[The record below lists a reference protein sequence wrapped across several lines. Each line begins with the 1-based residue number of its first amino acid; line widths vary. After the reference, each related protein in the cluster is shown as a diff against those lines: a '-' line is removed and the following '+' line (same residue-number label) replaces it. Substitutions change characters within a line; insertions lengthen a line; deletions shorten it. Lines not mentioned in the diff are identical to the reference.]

1 VRSIRAR
8 VSAVWFCGLIVLICL
23 PNFASPRPRFA
34 PASIKKTSATDFD
47 EASAS
52 FALVTYLGG
61 SGVESAAGIAVDAL
75 GNMYVAGTT
84 SSTNLPVSPGGFQP
98 SNQGGDVDGFV
109 MKLSPTGSLVYS
121 TYLGGKGRDEIYGLA
136 VDRLGNAY
144 VTGFTDSKNFPAT
157 EGALGGK
164 GYYFT
169 AKLNATGSEL
179 MYSTRGIGGRAI
191 AVDSSGNAY
200 VAGATDE
207 KDFTTTPG
215 AFQTKFGGGQIDA
228 FVAKLNAAGDALV
241 YATYLGGAKYEYI
254 SAIAVDPDGNAYAA
268 GNFVNTPYSEQG
280 TFPTTPGAYLEGLP
294 PHPAAFVSKL
304 NSAGSALI
312 YSTYVEASTVSGIAI
327 DADGNAYVTG
337 DGTFIPA
344 TANAFQKSSGGVC
357 CYYVSQFYN
366 GGGDAFVMKLNRTG
380 SALVYSTYLGGSNYD
395 AGRSIAVDS
404 LGNAYVVGFTDSADF
419 PVAHPLQTVSRGII
433 RSDNGGS
440 GWNAA
445 SRGLRIGDVRVLVT
459 DPRNSS
465 TLYAGSQLGLFKS
478 TDRGNNWTAIN
489 DGLTK
494 TNPIVPYP
502 AYDPAY
508 GVRALVIDPANSSTL
523 YAVLESGL
531 FKSTDGGNSWN
542 LLRSGFVGG
551 LAFNPADPSTIYAAA
566 HTVIKS
572 RDGGIT
578 WTELNLGPNDNI
590 GWVNKV
596 VVASTSPPTIFA
608 DLFLEATNPESIGVV
623 KSTDGGITW
632 RNVGRAASGRG
643 PGGSPPNVSVP
654 LVVDPRAPS
663 IVYAGSLK
671 STDSGE
677 TWNELNFTH
686 GFINAL
692 AIDPAMSSTLYAAA
706 GQYPEPGV
714 YKSTDG
720 GASWSLTPLNGAPV
734 YSLAIDSNSPAVVY
748 AGTGIISDA
757 FLTKLD
763 PAGSALSFSTML
775 GGFGSDGANSVAVDP
790 LGNVYIGGATASSGL
805 PVANALQA
813 KYGGS
818 GDAFV
823 AMIGSL
829 RSLTPRITG
838 ASINGKTLTVFG
850 ESFDFGATILI
861 DGKAQ
866 AKTEND
872 QSNPGTAL
880 MARKSAARIAI
891 GQTVKLQV
899 RNPDST
905 LSPEFSFTRP

>member
-1 VRSIRAR
+1 MRSIRAR

-23 PNFASPRPRFA
+23 PNFASPRPRLA
-34 PASIKKTSATDFD
+34 PASIKKTTATDFS
-47 EASAS
+47 ETAAS

-61 SGVESAAGIAVDAL
+61 SGVESAAGVAVDAL

-98 SNQGGDVDGFV
+98 SNQGGEVDGFV

-136 VDRLGNAY
+136 IDRLGNAY
-144 VTGFTDSKNFPAT
+144 VTGITDSKNFPAT
-157 EGALGGK
+157 KGALGGK
-164 GYYFT
+164 GSYFT

-179 MYSTRGIGGRAI
+179 MYSTRGMGGRAI
-191 AVDSSGNAY
+191 AVDASGNAY

-207 KDFTTTPG
+207 DFAATPG
-215 AFQTKFGGGQIDA
+215 AFQTNFGGGPADA

-241 YATYLGGAKYEYI
+241 YATYLGGARYEYI

-268 GNFVNTPYSEQG
+268 GNFVNSPYIGQG
-280 TFPTTPGAYLEGLP
+280 AFPTTPGAYLERLP
-294 PHPAAFVSKL
+294 PHPAAFVTKL
-304 NSAGSALI
+304 NAAGSALV
-312 YSTYVEASTVSGIAI
+312 YSTYIDASTVSGIAI
-327 DADGNAYVTG
+327 DDEGNAYVTG
-337 DGTFIPA
+337 DGTFVPA

-366 GGGDAFVMKLNRTG
+366 GGGDAFAMKLNRSG
-380 SALVYSTYLGGSNYD
+380 SALIYATYLGGSNYD
-395 AGRSIAVDS
+395 AGQSIAVDS

-419 PVAHPLQTVSRGII
+419 PVADPLQTASRGII
-433 RSDNGGS
+433 RSDDGGS
-440 GWNAA
+440 RWSAA

-478 TDRGNNWTAIN
+478 TDSGNNWTAI
-489 DGLTK
+489 DHGLTK

-502 AYDPAY
+502 SYDPAY

-531 FKSTDGGNSWN
+531 FKTADAGNSWS
-542 LLRSGFVGG
+542 LVRSGYVFG
-551 LAFNPADPSTIYAAA
+551 LAFDPASPSTVYAATR
-566 HTVIKS
+566 TVSKS
-572 RDGGIT
+572 TDGGIT
-578 WTELNLGPNDNI
+578 WSEMNLGLSDNI

-596 VVASTSPPTIFA
+596 VVAPTSPPTIFA
-608 DLFLEATNPESIGVV
+608 DLFLTSTNQDSIGVI
-623 KSTDGGITW
+623 KSTDDGITW
-632 RNVGRAASGRG
+632 RKVGHGPPGRG
-643 PGGSPPNVSVP
+643 PFGSDPDGRVP
-654 LVVDPRAPS
+654 LVVDPRIPS
-663 IVYAGSLK
+663 TVYSGSLK

-677 TWNELNFTH
+677 TWSALNFTN

-692 AIDPAMSSTLYAAA
+692 AIDPSMPSTLYAGA
-706 GQYPEPGV
+706 GEYTEAGV

-720 GASWSLTPLNGAPV
+720 GTSWSLTQLTGTAV
-734 YSLAIDSNSPAVVY
+734 YSLGVDSNRPAVVY

-763 PAGSALSFSTML
+763 PTGSAISFSTML
-775 GGFGSDGANSVAVDP
+775 GGFSSDSANSVAVDP

-850 ESFDFGATILI
+850 ESFDFGAKILI

-872 QSNPGTAL
+872 QSNPATAL
-880 MARKSAARIAI
+880 MARKSAKRIAI
-891 GQTVKLQV
+891 GQTVTLQV
-899 RNPDST
+899 RNPDDT

>member
-1 VRSIRAR
+1 MGSIYER
-8 VSAVWFCGLIVLICL
+8 VSAVWFCGLIVLISL
-23 PNFASPRPRFA
+23 PNLASPRPRLA
-34 PASIKKTSATDFD
+34 PSSINKTSATDSD

-61 SGVESAAGIAVDAL
+61 SGVESAAGVAVDAL

-136 VDRLGNAY
+136 VDRLGSAY

-157 EGALGGK
+157 EGALGSK
-164 GYYFT
+164 GSYFT

-179 MYSTRGIGGRAI
+179 IYSTRGIGGRAI
-191 AVDSSGNAY
+191 AVDVSGNAY
-200 VAGATDE
+200 VAGATDG

-215 AFQTKFGGGQIDA
+215 AFQTKFGGGQVDA
-228 FVAKLNAAGDALV
+228 FVAKLNAAGDSLV
-241 YATYLGGAKYEYI
+241 YATYLGGGSYEYI
-254 SAIAVDPDGNAYAA
+254 SAIAVDPDDNAYAA
-268 GNFVNTPYSEQG
+268 GNFFNSPYIEPG
-280 TFPTTPGAYLEGLP
+280 TFPTTPGAYLESLP

-304 NSAGSALI
+304 NSAGSALV

-327 DADGNAYVTG
+327 DHDGNAYVTG

-344 TANAFQKSSGGVC
+344 TANAFQKSSAGVC
-357 CYYVSQFYN
+357 CYTFSQFYN
-366 GGGDAFVMKLNRTG
+366 GGGDAIVMKLNRTG

-395 AGRSIAVDS
+395 AGQSVAVDS

-419 PVAHPLQTVSRGII
+419 PVADPLQTASRGII
-433 RSDNGGS
+433 RSDDGGNRWS
-440 GWNAA
+440 GA

-459 DPRNSS
+459 DPRSSS

-478 TDRGNNWTAIN
+478 IDSGNNWTAIN

-494 TNPIVPYP
+494 TTPIVPYP

-531 FKSTDGGNSWN
+531 FKTTDGGNSWN
-542 LLRSGFVGG
+542 LVRSGYVGG
-551 LAFNPADPSTIYAAA
+551 LAFDPADPSTIYAAA
-566 HTVIKS
+566 HSVIKS

-578 WTELNLGPNDNI
+578 WTELNLGANDNI

-608 DLFLEATNPESIGVV
+608 DLFLQAVNQDSIGVV
-623 KSTDGGITW
+623 KSTDRGLTW
-632 RNVGRAASGRG
+632 RNVGRAASGG
-643 PGGSPPNVSVP
+643 PGGSPPYVSVP
-654 LVVDPRAPS
+654 LVVDPGTPS
-663 IVYAGSLK
+663 TVYAGGLK

-677 TWNELNFTH
+677 TWNQLNFTH
-686 GFINAL
+686 GFISAL
-692 AIDPAMSSTLYAAA
+692 AIDPAISSTLYAAA

-734 YSLAIDSNSPAVVY
+734 YSLAVNSNNPAVVY

-763 PAGSALSFSTML
+763 PTGSAISFSTML
-775 GGFGSDGANSVAVDP
+775 GGFSSDGANSVAVDP

-805 PVANALQA
+805 PVTNALQA

-818 GDAFV
+818 GDALL
-823 AMIGSL
+823 AMIGS
-829 RSLTPRITG
+829 RRALTPRITG

-872 QSNPGTAL
+872 QSNPATAL
-880 MARKSAARIAI
+880 MARKSAKRIAI

-899 RNPDST
+899 RNPDGA
-905 LSPEFSFTRP
+905 LSAEFSFTRP